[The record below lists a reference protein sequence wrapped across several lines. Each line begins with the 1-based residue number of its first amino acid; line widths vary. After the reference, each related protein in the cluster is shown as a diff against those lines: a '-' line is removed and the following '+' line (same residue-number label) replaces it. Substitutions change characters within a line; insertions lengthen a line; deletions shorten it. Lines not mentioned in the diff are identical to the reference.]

1 MGTVSTA
8 LELWVRVPAVSMAKV
23 GGGGGVDEPLA
34 AMVAEPVVKAAPVW
48 VACRP
53 TLKVSAASTGLPDS
67 IRIGMLICWVVGSP
81 GLTSRARLETAVEC
95 PPLLENKPDRVEEQI
110 VVG

>member
-53 TLKVSAASTGLPDS
+53 TLKVSAASAGLPGS
-67 IRIGMLICWVVGSP
+67 IRIGMLICWVVGPP
-81 GLTSRARLETAVEC
+81 GLKTRAWLVRAVKSPAAAEEVRGGWC
-95 PPLLENKPDRVEEQI
+95 RERV
-110 VVG
+110 